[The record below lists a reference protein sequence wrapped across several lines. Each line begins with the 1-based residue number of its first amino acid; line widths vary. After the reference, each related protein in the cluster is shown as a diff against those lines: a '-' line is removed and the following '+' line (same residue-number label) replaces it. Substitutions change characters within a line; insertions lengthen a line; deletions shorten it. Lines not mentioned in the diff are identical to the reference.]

1 MSILSTCGLT
11 GEPIP
16 QPVPVFIEQGSRP
29 TGPVDAAPRPTASP
43 APRPP
48 LHRLAEAR
56 RREGLTHRRVAGRL
70 GISAEEVQ
78 QQEDPSSDMLLSELY
93 RWQEALQVPAAELLS
108 EPAGDLSPPVQLRAR
123 LLRVMKTARSIQERA
138 RQTSVRRLATM
149 LVEQLVEMVPELKDT
164 VAWPAIGQ
172 RRSSNEMGEA
182 FFRRISRDVL
192 DDFEGST
199 S

>member
-1 MSILSTCGLT
+1 
-11 GEPIP
+11 
-16 QPVPVFIEQGSRP
+16 
-29 TGPVDAAPRPTASP
+29 
-43 APRPP
+43 
-48 LHRLAEAR
+48 
-56 RREGLTHRRVAGRL
+56 
-70 GISAEEVQ
+70 
-78 QQEDPSSDMLLSELY
+78 
-93 RWQEALQVPAAELLS
+93 
-108 EPAGDLSPPVQLRAR
+108 
-123 LLRVMKTARSIQERA
+123 MKTARSIQERA